1 MRVLAE
7 IRWCEKHE
15 DFVPSKMEVCRSWL
29 YLVRGASTECVVV
42 DAQVT
47 RKADEPVLVDKFGI
61 LTGRE
66 DG

>member
-1 MRVLAE
+1 MRVLAQ
-7 IRWCEKHE
+7 IQWCETHKQ
-15 DFVPSKMEVCRSWL
+15 
-29 YLVRGASTECVVV
+29 STDSDKTCYGFFDRRVNPCVVV